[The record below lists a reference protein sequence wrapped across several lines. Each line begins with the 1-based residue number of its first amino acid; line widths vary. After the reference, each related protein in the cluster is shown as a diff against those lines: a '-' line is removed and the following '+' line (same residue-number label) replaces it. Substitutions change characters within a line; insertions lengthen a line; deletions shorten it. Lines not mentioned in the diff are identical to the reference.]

1 MHFLIKKEKNVKKT
15 GKNHVQHYQNALKLG
30 TISFKAFFYFFK
42 AKEYS
47 VRIAE
52 LNSGKYRFCRCSVRS
67 KICRQILNISERQVW
82 HI

>member
-1 MHFLIKKEKNVKKT
+1 MKKT
-15 GKNHVQHYQNALKLG
+15 GKSEFQHYQNALKLG
-30 TISFKAFFYFFK
+30 ILSFKAFFYFFK

-52 LNSGKYRFCRCSVRS
+52 LNSGKYQLCRCSVRS

>member
-15 GKNHVQHYQNALKLG
+15 GKNYVQHYQNALKLG

-52 LNSGKYRFCRCSVRS
+52 LNSGKYHDFRTNTELEADFDEIVR
-67 KICRQILNISERQVW
+67 Q
-82 HI
+82 